1 MPGRCLVLKTQIFG
15 SQQACEPLDALE
27 TGTETQANSPKVKN
41 TQDNRY
47 KRYKL
52 VFLSWV
58 PDISVEQQ
66 PDYKNEKLPFH
77 GEKNGLWNNAVSV
90 NLNVHFQH

>member
-1 MPGRCLVLKTQIFG
+1 MPGRYLVLKTQIFG
-15 SQQACEPLDALE
+15 SQQACEPLDAPE

-52 VFLSWV
+52 VFLS
-58 PDISVEQQ
+58 
-66 PDYKNEKLPFH
+66 
-77 GEKNGLWNNAVSV
+77 
-90 NLNVHFQH
+90 